1 MPLPRDL
8 RVRSGSV
15 RVKYCVTC
23 KTYRPPRSSH
33 CKMCDNCV
41 DGCDHHCQWVNNC
54 VGRRNYTY
62 FITFVVTASVTTVLV
77 LVTAVIQIYLNSRER
92 KRGASDA
99 LRDSVGSVVVAVLCV
114 IVIWPLMAL
123 ALYHVRLLL
132 LNITTI
138 EQVRNQAHRKLT
150 KSSTPA
156 NPFSIGRWYHNL
168 AYLLC
173 RPAGYDWV
181 ELSGIAM
188 HDTRKVNPGFIV
200 RPASVADVSED
211 QDETREGSREDWR

>member
-1 MPLPRDL
+1 MRDCDL
-8 RVRSGSV
+8 AFDGFGVVPRSGTLIIAS
-15 RVKYCVTC
+15 KPCYILLCL
-23 KTYRPPRSSH
+23 SSLLIF
-33 CKMCDNCV
+33 DPFF
-41 DGCDHHCQWVNNC
+41 Q
-54 VGRRNYTY
+54 
-62 FITFVVTASVTTVLV
+62 
-77 LVTAVIQIYLNSRER
+77 
-92 KRGASDA
+92 
-99 LRDSVGSVVVAVLCV
+99 
-114 IVIWPLMAL
+114 
-123 ALYHVRLLL
+123 LLL

-168 AYLLC
+168 AYLLF

-181 ELSGIAM
+181 DLSGLAM

-200 RPASVADVSED
+200 RPASAAEVSED